1 MSERAPSFSAASHRV
16 PLACCHKFGYQLLE
30 APSQGAVGS
39 SWSGGFIRTAS
50 NQCFW
55 FSERFV
61 KQDFTALQI
70 PIEDELLAQIA
81 IVFTLARTFP
91 GHRVPIRIHSFSDN
105 TGADSGSNKLF
116 TMKYPQCLF
125 VEKLCLLSATF
136 SMELD
141 VQHIAG
147 KNNDEADALSRWSG
161 SDTIPHG
168 FDSSD
173 RVQISLSDLW
183 IPQVI
188 PHVCPPHPLLLC
200 RPSQAWVASSVLS
213 GCRTA
218 RRLLR
223 QQLMKWCRSSS

>member
-1 MSERAPSFSAASHRV
+1 MFVA
-16 PLACCHKFGYQLLE
+16 LE
-30 APSQGAVGS
+30 ALSE
-39 SWSGGFIRTAS
+39 
-50 NQCFW
+50 FW

-61 KQDFTALQI
+61 KQDFKDLEI
-70 PIEDELLAQIA
+70 PIEDDLQKIISALELLAQMA

-105 TGADSGSNKLF
+105 TGAESGSNKLF

-161 SDTIPHG
+161 NETIPW
-168 FDSSD
+168 
-173 RVQISLSDLW
+173 L
-183 IPQVI
+183 
-188 PHVCPPHPLLLC
+188 
-200 RPSQAWVASSVLS
+200 
-213 GCRTA
+213 
-218 RRLLR
+218 
-223 QQLMKWCRSSS
+223 